1 MCAFGG
7 PSFGRICPDSKTN
20 FQKKIMAQNVYFGAA
35 IFGRIRPGQNFGFQK
50 GIVTKREE
58 QQSTFWE
65 SEN

>member
-1 MCAFGG
+1 
-7 PSFGRICPDSKTN
+7 
-20 FQKKIMAQNVYFGAA
+20 MAQNVYFGAA